1 LAKTKKEVIK
11 LVIADDHPLFR
22 AGVKNELEKSGDIKV
37 IGEAGDG
44 ATALKMINEFNPDAA
59 ILDIEMPEKTG
70 LNVAEEL
77 NSQNN
82 TTKLLL
88 LTMYNDRKIF
98 LQALDSGVMGYVLK
112 DEAINNITRAVKS
125 VADGKY
131 YLSPELSG
139 FLKTGSRNRASTA
152 AENDLLKTLTPAEL
166 NIIKLTSELKSNNEI
181 AEILFISKRT
191 VENHR
196 VNIANKLDLGSAKK
210 LLKFAVKNKDLLG

>member
-1 LAKTKKEVIK
+1 MRSKKMT
-11 LVIADDHPLFR
+11 
-22 AGVKNELEKSGDIKV
+22 GGLEKAPHRSLLY
-37 IGEAGDG
+37 
-44 ATALKMINEFNPDAA
+44 ALGM
-59 ILDIEMPEKTG
+59 
-70 LNVAEEL
+70 
-77 NSQNN
+77 S
-82 TTKLLL
+82 
-88 LTMYNDRKIF
+88 
-98 LQALDSGVMGYVLK
+98 K
-112 DEAINNITRAVKS
+112 DEINRPLIGICNAANEIIPGHVHLHNITRAVKS

-196 VNIANKLDLGSAKK
+196 VNIAHKLNLGSAKK
-210 LLKFAVKNKDLLG
+210 LLKFAVKNKDLLE